1 MDGQLRRSFA
11 RNRNL
16 PDLPC
21 DDNWDYYDP
30 WIYEHGFDFDYYD
43 SGDAADLARFELD
56 QKLSRLTTPPVGL
69 CHDLVEVLAHEF
81 RHATSEA
88 EPWKPVSQETLIEDL
103 WTQSSGLAG
112 SVAEVH
118 SAAEKILRTFAG
130 PSTPGEI
137 GRIQAAFPNS
147 PLVKSLCWFAP
158 FWIRDPADWHQGDAR
173 SLVDHLLVRYE
184 VPSFLYCEWTRDK
197 PRSKWISWFILLA
210 QGADLKLA
218 ASTFGWQMHR
228 RFVQYLFEAPD
239 TMSPTEACVYAEVR
253 RLGGND
259 IDAQR
264 LISNPAFVI
273 DPTELSAEAL
283 HYRFWHESACWLIS
297 KQAQLS
303 DEESDLVLSWAMH
316 EFTEEARFHR
326 PFSLKG
332 RSVRAA
338 LERSVAYREQATRPW
353 AQYSWLPH
361 TWNWSTDSPSGAWDF
376 VELTSGKDLF
386 EEGQALSHC
395 VATYAARCATGYSAI
410 VSMRCDGIRQIT
422 IEIQPQTKRLV
433 QARGLRNRSADDH
446 ESDLIRRWISAVI
459 QSR

>member
-1 MDGQLRRSFA
+1 M
-11 RNRNL
+11 
-16 PDLPC
+16 
-21 DDNWDYYDP
+21 YD
-30 WIYEHGFDFDYYD
+30 HGFDTDYYCN

-56 QKLSRLTTPPVGL
+56 QKLSRLICPPVGL
-69 CHDLVEVLAHEF
+69 CHDLAAVLPQEVQ
-81 RHATSEA
+81 HAASGPKSWNSIPADSLGERLR
-88 EPWKPVSQETLIEDL
+88 K
-103 WTQSSGLAG
+103 QSSGLAG
-112 SVAEVH
+112 NVSDVH
-118 SAAEKILRTFAG
+118 SAAEEILQVFERS
-130 PSTPGEI
+130 STSDEI
-137 GRIQAAFPNS
+137 ARIHAAFPNS

-173 SLVDHLLVRYE
+173 SLIDHLLVRYE
-184 VPSFLYCEWTRDK
+184 IPSFLYGEWTRDK
-197 PRSKWISWFILLA
+197 PRPKWVFWFILLA

-273 DPTELSAEAL
+273 DPTELSAERL

-297 KQAQLS
+297 NRAQLS

-316 EFTEEARFHR
+316 EFTEQARFHR

-338 LERSVAYREQATRPW
+338 RERSVAYREQTNRPW

-361 TWNWSTDSPSGAWDF
+361 TWNWSTESPSGAWEF

-433 QARGLRNRSADDH
+433 QARGLRNRSADHD

-459 QSR
+459 QTR